1 MESAAKTGGTEH
13 IVGAYDD
20 ELKKLTSLILRMG
33 GLAESQ
39 LAAALQAVA
48 RRDTVLAEEVIE
60 TDQQLDDLESAV
72 NTLTT
77 RLLALRQPVA
87 VDLRV
92 IVSSL
97 RISTDLER
105 IGDLAKNSAKRA
117 MTLSQAAPVD
127 AAQSIP
133 RLGAMVQRMLQ
144 DVLDAF
150 TKRDVDRAIEV
161 WQRDEEV
168 DRLYNS
174 LFREYL
180 TYMME
185 DPRNITPCTHL
196 LFIAKN
202 LERIGDHATNLAEA
216 VYFLINGARLREIR
230 RKSDDTAA
238 AVATGANG

>member
-1 MESAAKTGGTEH
+1 MTTSW
-13 IVGAYDD
+13 
-20 ELKKLTSLILRMG
+20 KKLTSLILRMG

-60 TDQQLDDLESAV
+60 TDQQLDDLELAV

>member
-1 MESAAKTGGTEH
+1 MENTAAAGTGH
-13 IVGAYDD
+13 IVGAYDE

-39 LAAALQAVA
+39 LASAVQAVA
-48 RRDTVLAEEVIE
+48 RRDTALAQQVIAA
-60 TDQQLDDLESAV
+60 DHQLDVLENEV
-72 NTLTT
+72 NAFTT

-92 IVSSL
+92 IVSGL
-97 RISTDLER
+97 KISADLER

-117 MTLSQAAPVD
+117 LTLNQAAPVD

-144 DVLDAF
+144 DVLDAY
-150 TKRDVDRAIEV
+150 TKRDVERAIEV

-174 LFREYL
+174 LFRELL

-185 DPRNITPCTHL
+185 DPGNITQCTHL
-196 LFIAKN
+196 MFIAKN
-202 LERIGDHATNLAEA
+202 LERIGDHTTNLAES
-216 VYFLINGARLREIR
+216 VYFLIKGVRLGEVRPKGDE
-230 RKSDDTAA
+230 TAA
-238 AVATGANG
+238 AVAPGG